1 MVGFGVESRWL
12 VAGCEFG
19 CGDGTALGVDL
30 AHGVSGQVAA
40 VGGLAACQVGGVFG
54 ASSAAQRRSSA
65 SVAASGAR
73 GSVKEGRTP

>member
-30 AHGVSGQVAA
+30 AHGVFGQVAA
-40 VGGLAACQVGGVFG
+40 VGGLVRVRWGEYLALRRLPSGGPLRPSRP
-54 ASSAAQRRSSA
+54 AE
-65 SVAASGAR
+65 R
-73 GSVKEGRTP
+73 GDR